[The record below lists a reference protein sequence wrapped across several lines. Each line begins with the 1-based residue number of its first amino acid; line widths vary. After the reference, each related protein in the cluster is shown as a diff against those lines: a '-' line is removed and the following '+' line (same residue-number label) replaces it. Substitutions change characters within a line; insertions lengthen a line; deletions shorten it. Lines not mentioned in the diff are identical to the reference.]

1 MENRLFATAANEF
14 TLEPANGVPSPT
26 VTIILTACSITA
38 VANHDGSKTVKRYVP
53 LDSADETVIADMSE
67 YFTNGRGDYRV
78 DSIDYDNGTQTTS
91 VEFIDDQGDLHWVSD
106 GFLAKNFTPTI
117 VKNFRH
123 V

>member
-1 MENRLFATAANEF
+1 MSKLKKEVLKVKEGQLFTFVGA
-14 TLEPANGVPSPT
+14 
-26 VTIILTACSITA
+26 
-38 VANHDGSKTVKRYVP
+38 
-53 LDSADETVIADMSE
+53 SE
-67 YFTNGRGDYRV
+67 YFTNGRGDYAV

-91 VEFIDDQGDLHWVSD
+91 VEFVDDQGDLHWVSD

>member
-1 MENRLFATAANEF
+1 MSKLRKEVLRVKEGQLFTFVGA
-14 TLEPANGVPSPT
+14 
-26 VTIILTACSITA
+26 
-38 VANHDGSKTVKRYVP
+38 
-53 LDSADETVIADMSE
+53 SE

-91 VEFIDDQGDLHWVSD
+91 VEFIDDQGNLHWISD
-106 GFLAKNFTPTI
+106 VFLAKNFTPTI